1 MEQVHLKGH
10 EGEHETSLGIPHRKL
25 LIGVFLASECMF
37 FGSLIATYLVYQNK
51 SLVGPYPID
60 VFSIPITSVSTFVL
74 LVSSMSM
81 VLAYSA
87 ISRGN
92 IKVFRIWSCF
102 RGRQYWVKKRP
113 CLQILEWTPSN
124 ESIMYTGVKNEE
136 ILKIREKSIC

>member
-25 LIGVFLASECMF
+25 LIWVFLASECMF

-81 VLAYSA
+81 AVSYTHLTL
-87 ISRGN
+87 
-92 IKVFRIWSCF
+92 
-102 RGRQYWVKKRP
+102 P
-113 CLQILEWTPSN
+113 TILL
-124 ESIMYTGVKNEE
+124 V
-136 ILKIREKSIC
+136 